1 MQLARTYGSVIISA
15 DSRQVYREMTI
26 GTAKPDESDLR
37 AIPHYLVNHRGVSE
51 PYSAAEW
58 VDDALDAIE
67 KLRNNDRPVIICGGT
82 GLYFRGLV
90 QGFDAMPE
98 IPATILEETQRLY
111 DAQGI
116 AALQEEVRQSDPVYW
131 SSVDQENPHRL
142 LRAVRVIRASGKP
155 FSLFRQGGQ
164 HYHRNF
170 TIQAICLKPDR
181 AWLKSR
187 IDLRVEQMVAD
198 GLEEEAKQL
207 YPFRDLNALQTVGY
221 SEWYP
226 WIEGKLSRE
235 AAIHLIKTHTHQY
248 AKRQMTWFKK
258 APWWQWV
265 DVPDES
271 LFEKV
276 KLLIDN
282 GKPITM

>member
-1 MQLARTYGSVIISA
+1 MQLARTYGTVIISA

-26 GTAKPDESDLR
+26 GTAKPSKSDLT
-37 AIPHYLVNHRGVSE
+37 AVPHYLVNHRGISDL
-51 PYSAAEW
+51 YSAADW
-58 VDDALDAIE
+58 VADALATIE
-67 KLRNNDRPVIICGGT
+67 KLRTNYRPLIICGGT
-82 GLYFRGLV
+82 GLYFQGLV
-90 QGFDAMPE
+90 KGFDVMPDV
-98 IPATILEETQRLY
+98 PSRILEDTQRLFE
-111 DAQGI
+111 AQGI
-116 AALQEEVRQSDPVYW
+116 AALQEEVRRSDPVYW

-142 LRAVRVIRASGKP
+142 LRAVRVMRASGKP
-155 FSLFRQGGQ
+155 FSAFRQGSHHQ
-164 HYHRNF
+164 RNF
-170 TIQAICLKPDR
+170 TVQAICLKPDR

-198 GLEEEAKQL
+198 GLEEEAKKL
-207 YPFRDLNALQTVGY
+207 YPFRSMNALQTVGY

-235 AAIHLIKTHTHQY
+235 AAIQLIKTHTHQY

-265 DVPDES
+265 DVPDEN
-271 LFEKV
+271 LFEKI

-282 GKPITM
+282 GKPITI

>member
-1 MQLARTYGSVIISA
+1 MQLARAYESVIISA

-26 GTAKPDESDLR
+26 GTAKPDESDLT

-51 PYSAAEW
+51 PYSAADW
-58 VDDALDAIE
+58 VADALAAIE
-67 KLRNNDRPVIICGGT
+67 KLRNNYRPLIICGGT
-82 GLYFRGLV
+82 GLYFQGLV

-98 IPATILEETQRLY
+98 IPAIILEETQRIY
-111 DAQGI
+111 DTQGI
-116 AALQEEVRQSDPVYW
+116 VALQEEVRLSDPDYW
-131 SSVDQENPHRL
+131 SAVDQDNPHRL
-142 LRAVRVIRASGKP
+142 LRAVRVMRASGKP
-155 FSLFRQGGQ
+155 FSAFRQGSHQ
-164 HYHRNF
+164 QRNF
-170 TIQAICLKPDR
+170 TVQAICLRPDR
-181 AWLKSR
+181 VWLKSR
-187 IDLRVEQMVAD
+187 IDQRVEQMVAD
-198 GLEEEAKQL
+198 GLEAEVKQL

-226 WIEGKLSRE
+226 CIEGKLSRE
-235 AAIHLIKTHTHQY
+235 GAINLIKTHTHQY

-265 DVPDES
+265 DVPDDQ

-282 GKPITM
+282 GEPITM